1 MQHFFILVLMKKI
14 LLISAIGLLCI
25 QNVSAQEKM
34 SKDDRENLA
43 RQQFDDGEYQKSLT
57 NYNIL
62 LKDDENNASYL
73 NGRGLAYFRLGNYQ
87 KAKQNFAMAT
97 LFSQKDATIWSN
109 LSAAYNNLNE
119 NEKAYET
126 AVKALRY
133 GKSALTVFNA
143 ASNAN
148 NVERLDEA
156 LSILDNAGEFRTN
169 AMEDLYAR
177 VYSKKNDYHNSI
189 KHFEI
194 FFKNFDDNDKI
205 TFNVLSEKR
214 SYFFALMGKLADE
227 AATSPPKDNALLKEL
242 FEELANSSGYEFD
255 SKFPLH
261 SSYEMIRAIKKN
273 SAYRE
278 YFLEFVK
285 LIKDKDK
292 AYILLNELND
302 TENYK

>member
-1 MQHFFILVLMKKI
+1 MKKI

-242 FEELANSSGYEFD
+242 FEELANSTGYEFD
-255 SKFPLH
+255 SKFALH